1 MHYINLFYIIIA
13 INIIITNNIN
23 CTKIEN
29 PKKFMTDVNIDL
41 FGNFKYILI
50 EMTNKTNL
58 NDYKYL
64 VRGSTKFDYHK
75 SLYRNFMQ
83 NSVYKFPEIFE
94 NFSFRI
100 VGGGRIS
107 VYSNNITVYGSSGYY
122 GTANHKL
129 TCNLIKLAYPS
140 YNCIAL

>member
-1 MHYINLFYIIIA
+1 MHYINFFYILLV
-13 INIIITNNIN
+13 INIMITNIN
-23 CTKIEN
+23 CIKIEN
-29 PKKFMTDVNIDL
+29 PKKFMSDVNIDL

-75 SLYRNFMQ
+75 SLFRNFMQ
-83 NSVYKFPEIFE
+83 NSVYKFPEIYSS
-94 NFSFRI
+94 FSFRI
-100 VGGGRIS
+100 IGGGRIS

-122 GTANHKL
+122 VAANHKL
-129 TCNLIKLAYPS
+129 TCNLIKLAFPS